1 MCCAGFL
8 FPRGREIF
16 ASLSE
21 GDLQARGAHLQA
33 SLCGWY
39 LPPSLRE
46 VAFSRENDGRSLH
59 SETCRNHQ
67 GGSFLQTSFVYVLS
81 FLKRKYERK
90 QFGEDPETPL
100 KGQGGAYLPSQRHR
114 CERQKSGSNVRL
126 FLIVRGFCACGDG
139 IKQEFFCLIFQNT
152 NKKER
157 ETRSFDESIKFA
169 QNNYRSFFHLL
180 SFQA

>member
-1 MCCAGFL
+1 M
-8 FPRGREIF
+8 
-16 ASLSE
+16 
-21 GDLQARGAHLQA
+21 
-33 SLCGWY
+33 
-39 LPPSLRE
+39 
-46 VAFSRENDGRSLH
+46 FSRFIIDKDGRAGRDLLVCASKP
-59 SETCRNHQ
+59 SRPRREGQRPVPYIAIPVYS
-67 GGSFLQTSFVYVLS
+67 GSKMFVQINYRSFFCLLFFSKKSAVVFLYVLS

>member
-1 MCCAGFL
+1 MARRPIKTG
-8 FPRGREIF
+8 GR
-16 ASLSE
+16 
-21 GDLQARGAHLQA
+21 
-33 SLCGWY
+33 
-39 LPPSLRE
+39 
-46 VAFSRENDGRSLH
+46 DGRPVPYVAMPVYAGDEISVKTNIRSFFCLLFF
-59 SETCRNHQ
+59 SKKSMVEEKY
-67 GGSFLQTSFVYVLS
+67 GSFLQTLFLYVLS

>member
-1 MCCAGFL
+1 MKNHLCLL
-8 FPRGREIF
+8 FIKFVRTNNRSF
-16 ASLSE
+16 FCL
-21 GDLQARGAHLQA
+21 LF
-33 SLCGWY
+33 
-39 LPPSLRE
+39 
-46 VAFSRENDGRSLH
+46 FSKKSTVE
-59 SETCRNHQ
+59 EKY
-67 GGSFLQTSFVYVLS
+67 GSFLQTLFLYVLS